1 MAWMT
6 AIAAGLNIYGA
17 QQQAAA
23 GNEAAKVEQAQL
35 NAAALSAE
43 GQSQYEAEAQRRKAE
58 LMISR
63 ALAVGASSGAGT
75 SGLDYLLRDIGA
87 EGETA
92 AGYALYGGTEKA
104 KGLRYRGEVGVAE
117 AKAKGRATLMSA
129 IGQSAMSL
137 AAAYGGGGA
146 PAAAGTAKT
155 GSNSWFTKL
164 TSKSGGRMAPIEER
178 VWSK

>member
-17 QQQAAA
+17 KMQADA
-23 GNEAAKVEQAQL
+23 GNEAAKAEQAQL

-75 SGLDYLLRDIGA
+75 SGLDSLLRDIGA

-92 AGYALYGGTEKA
+92 AGYALYGGSEKA
-104 KGLRYRGEVGVAE
+104 AGMRYRGEVGVAE

-137 AAAYGGGGA
+137 YAAYGGGG
-146 PAAAGTAKT
+146 
-155 GSNSWFTKL
+155 
-164 TSKSGGRMAPIEER
+164 GGFFSQSPAPI
-178 VWSK
+178 VDKGLPAGSF